1 MFILVILSVIGIYL
15 GCGLVFAVFFV
26 IKGVGRI
33 DEGAHG
39 GSIGFRIII
48 VPGTM
53 VFWPL
58 LLKKWLRAAKEN
70 HAAPKDK
77 HHDQNLA

>member
-1 MFILVILSVIGIYL
+1 MAFYL
-15 GCGLVFAVFFV
+15 GCGLLFAIAFV
-26 IKGVGRI
+26 VKGLEKT

-39 GSIGFRIII
+39 CSIGFRIII

-58 LLKKWLRAAKEN
+58 LLRKWINTVKQAK
-70 HAAPKDK
+70 
-77 HHDQNLA
+77 

>member
-1 MFILVILSVIGIYL
+1 MIIEILLVPVGLYL
-15 GCGLVFAVFFV
+15 FCGFVFAIAFIV
-26 IKGVGRI
+26 KGVSVI

-48 VPGTM
+48 IPGTM

-58 LLKKWLRAAKEN
+58 LLKKWLRAK
-70 HAAPKDK
+70 KQQ
-77 HHDQNLA
+77 HD

>member
-1 MFILVILSVIGIYL
+1 MIIIKLILAFAALYLLFGLLFAIL
-15 GCGLVFAVFFV
+15 FV
-26 IKGVGRI
+26 SKGVQKV

-48 VPGTM
+48 IPGTM

-58 LLKKWLRAAKEN
+58 LLKKWITATKQTG
-70 HAAPKDK
+70 
-77 HHDQNLA
+77 HD

>member
-1 MFILVILSVIGIYL
+1 MIIANYILIIAAIYL
-15 GCGLVFAVFFV
+15 ALGFLFAIPFV
-26 IKGVGRI
+26 IKGVHQV

-48 VPGTM
+48 IPGTM

-58 LLKKWLRAAKEN
+58 LLKKWLKAAKTKKN
-70 HAAPKDK
+70 D
-77 HHDQNLA
+77 